1 MDQTR
6 VQVRPRRRSEI
17 EILPLG
23 GCGEIGMNLML
34 YGFQSRWLIVDCG
47 MALRQ
52 DLHDTPLQIPDVSSL
67 ATLGIQPEAI
77 VITHGHEDHLGA
89 LGWLWPRFGCPI
101 YATPLAAGIAR
112 QKLVEQGL
120 ATDAIRTFTPGTR
133 FNAGPFS
140 IQSINVAHSIPESV
154 SLLLEVDR
162 HRILHTGDWKIDPH
176 PVLGAKTREEDF
188 TSIAP
193 VDLVVGD
200 STNAMVENHS
210 HSESE
215 VAATLEQLMGGCE
228 GRIVVSCFA
237 SNLARILATG
247 LAARRHHRRIALLGR
262 AMEKMVRL
270 GRELGYLDDFPD
282 TVPLSDIGYLPPEE
296 ILILATGSQGE
307 PRAALSRLAA
317 NQHSALEIEP
327 GDCIIFSSR
336 AIPGNERAVMRL
348 QQAFTQRGA
357 HVYSDE
363 AHPGL
368 HASGHPGRD
377 ELLSM
382 YQWVKPSYLLPVHG
396 ENAHQK
402 AHCEIAATLGI
413 ESSILPI
420 NGQWL
425 RWNGKRMTLESTL
438 TLSPVIIS
446 QRKRAKKPSNRH
458 NNTVIVLPVIYQAD
472 TEQWQRVGRILID
485 SQVDTFV
492 DEETLG
498 DWVDITLEGVT
509 ARSSK
514 VLSHLLEERANHWL
528 REQLRQSSRIT
539 IDIVDTTLRE

>member
-1 MDQTR
+1 
-6 VQVRPRRRSEI
+6 
-17 EILPLG
+17 
-23 GCGEIGMNLML
+23 MNLML

-52 DLHDTPLQIPDVSSL
+52 DLPDTPLQIPDLSSL
-67 ATLGIQPEAI
+67 STLGIRPEAI

-89 LGWLWPRFGCPI
+89 LGWLWPRLGCPI

-120 ATDAIRTFTPGTR
+120 ATDAIRVFKPGAS
-133 FNAGPFS
+133 FDAGPFS
-140 IQSINVAHSIPESV
+140 VQSINVAHSIPESV

-162 HRILHTGDWKIDPH
+162 HRILHTGDWKIDPQ
-176 PVLGAKTREEDF
+176 PVLGARTLEQDF

-200 STNAMVENHS
+200 STNATVETHS
-210 HSESE
+210 RSEGD
-215 VAATLEQLMGGCE
+215 VAATLEQLMAGCE

-247 LAARRHHRRIALLGR
+247 RAARRHHRRIALLGR

-270 GRELGYLDDFPD
+270 GRELGYLDDFPE
-282 TVPLSDIGYLPPEE
+282 TVPLSDIGYLPSEE

-317 NQHSALEIEP
+317 NQHFALEIDP

-336 AIPGNERAVMRL
+336 AIPGNERAVTRL

-357 HVYSDE
+357 QVFNDE
-363 AHPGL
+363 THPGL

-377 ELLSM
+377 ELISL
-382 YQWVKPSYLLPVHG
+382 YQWVRPAHLLPVHG
-396 ENAHQK
+396 ETVHQK
-402 AHCEIAATLGI
+402 AHCDIAETLGI
-413 ESSILPI
+413 ESVMQPV

-425 RWNGKRMTLESTL
+425 RWNGKRMTTQDTL

-446 QRKRAKKPSNRH
+446 QRKRARKPSKRQND
-458 NNTVIVLPVIYQAD
+458 TVIVLPVSYQAD
-472 TEQWQRVGRILID
+472 TQQWQRIGRMLID
-485 SQVDTFV
+485 SQIDAFV

-498 DWVDITLEGVT
+498 DWMDITLEGMT
-509 ARSSK
+509 AQTPRE
-514 VLSHLLEERANHWL
+514 LSHRLEELAAQWL
-528 REQLRQSSRIT
+528 REQLRQSSSVT
-539 IDIVDTTLRE
+539 IDVVDTTLQQ

>member
-34 YGFQSRWLIVDCG
+34 YGFQSRWLMVDCG

-52 DLHDTPLQIPDVSSL
+52 DLHDTPLQIPDISSL
-67 ATLGIQPEAI
+67 ATLGIRPEAI

-89 LGWLWPRFGCPI
+89 LGWLWPRLGCPV

-120 ATDAIRTFTPGTR
+120 ATDAIRTFAPGDH

-140 IQSINVAHSIPESV
+140 VQSINVAHSIPESV

-176 PVLGAKTREEDF
+176 PVLGAKTLEQDF
-188 TSIAP
+188 ARLAP

-215 VAATLEQLMGGCE
+215 VAATLEKLMEGCK
-228 GRIVVSCFA
+228 GRVVVSCFA

-247 LAARRHHRRIALLGR
+247 RAAKRHHRRIALLGR

-270 GRELGYLDDFPD
+270 GRELGYLNDFPD
-282 TVPLSDIGYLPPEE
+282 IVPLSDIGYLPPEE

-307 PRAALSRLAA
+307 PRAALSRLAV
-317 NQHSALEIEP
+317 NQHPALEIEA
-327 GDCIIFSSR
+327 GDSIIFSSR
-336 AIPGNERAVMRL
+336 AIPGNESAVMRL

-382 YQWVKPSYLLPVHG
+382 YRWIRPSHLLPVHG
-396 ENAHQK
+396 ETDHQK
-402 AHCEIAATLGI
+402 AHCEIAGTLGI
-413 ESSILPI
+413 ESSILPV

-446 QRKRAKKPSNRH
+446 QRKRARKSSNRQ
-458 NNTVIVLPVIYQAD
+458 NDTVIVLPVIYQAD
-472 TEQWQRVGRILID
+472 TAQWQRVGRMLID
-485 SQVDTFV
+485 SQIETFV
-492 DEETLG
+492 DEDTLG
-498 DWVDITLEGVT
+498 DWVDITLEGMT
-509 ARSSK
+509 ARSSRE
-514 VLSHLLEERANHWL
+514 LAHLLEVLANRWL
-528 REQLRQSSRIT
+528 NEQLRQSSRVM
-539 IDIVDTTLRE
+539 IDVVDTTLNE

>member
-1 MDQTR
+1 
-6 VQVRPRRRSEI
+6 
-17 EILPLG
+17 
-23 GCGEIGMNLML
+23 MNLML

-52 DLHDTPLQIPDVSSL
+52 DLPDTPLQIPDISSL
-67 ATLGIQPEAI
+67 ATLGIRPEAI

-101 YATPLAAGIAR
+101 HATPLAAGIAR

-120 ATDAIRTFTPGTR
+120 ATDAIRTFTPGTL
-133 FNAGPFS
+133 FDAGPFS
-140 IQSINVAHSIPESV
+140 VQSINVAHSIPESV

-176 PVLGAKTREEDF
+176 PVLGFCTREEDF
-188 TSIAP
+188 TRIAP

-200 STNAMVENHS
+200 STNAMVEHHS
-210 HSESE
+210 RSESE
-215 VAATLEQLMGGCE
+215 VAATLEAVMESCQ
-228 GRIVVSCFA
+228 GRVVVSCFA

-247 LAARRHHRRIALLGR
+247 RAARRHHRRIALLGR

-270 GRELGYLDDFPD
+270 GRELGYLDDFPE
-282 TVPLSDIGYLPPEE
+282 TVPLSDIGYLPPGE

-336 AIPGNERAVMRL
+336 AIPGNERAVTRL

-357 HVYSDE
+357 RVFSDE
-363 AHPGL
+363 THPGL

-377 ELLSM
+377 ELLSL
-382 YQWVKPSYLLPVHG
+382 YRWARPSHLLPVHG
-396 ENAHQK
+396 ESAHQQ
-402 AHCEIAATLGI
+402 AHCEIADTLGI
-413 ESSILPI
+413 KSSVLPV

-425 RWNGKRMTLESTL
+425 RWNGKRMTVENTL

-446 QRKRAKKPSNRH
+446 QRKRTRKPSNRQ
-458 NNTVIVLPVIYQAD
+458 NDTIIVLPVVYQAD
-472 TEQWQRVGRILID
+472 TGQWYRVGRMLID
-485 SQVDTFV
+485 SQINTFV

-498 DWVDITLEGVT
+498 DWVDITLENMT
-509 ARSSK
+509 AHSSRE
-514 VLSHLLEERANHWL
+514 LAHLLEDLASHWL
-528 REQLRQSSRIT
+528 KAQLRQASRIT
-539 IDIVDTTLRE
+539 IDVVDTTPQQ

>member
-52 DLHDTPLQIPDVSSL
+52 DLPDTPLQIPDISSL
-67 ATLGIQPEAI
+67 ATLGIRPEAI

-89 LGWLWPRFGCPI
+89 LGWLWPRLGCPI

-120 ATDAIRTFTPGTR
+120 ATDAIRTFTPGSR
-133 FNAGPFS
+133 FDAGPFGV
-140 IQSINVAHSIPESV
+140 QSINVAHSIPESV

-162 HRILHTGDWKIDPH
+162 HRVLHTGDWKIDPA
-176 PVLGAKTREEDF
+176 PVLGARTREQDF
-188 TSIAP
+188 TRIAP

-200 STNAMVENHS
+200 STNAMVEHHS
-210 HSESE
+210 RSEGD
-215 VAATLEQLMGGCE
+215 VAKTLEKLMEGCE

-237 SNLARILATG
+237 SNLARILAAG

-270 GRELGYLDDFPD
+270 GRELGYLDDFPE
-282 TVPLSDIGYLPPEE
+282 TVPLSDIGYLPSEE

-336 AIPGNERAVMRL
+336 AIPGNERAVARL

-357 HVYSDE
+357 RVFSDE
-363 AHPGL
+363 THPGL

-377 ELLSM
+377 ELLSL
-382 YQWVKPSYLLPVHG
+382 YRWVQPAHLLPVHG
-396 ENAHQK
+396 ESAHQQ
-402 AHCEIAATLGI
+402 AHCDIADTLGI
-413 ESSILPI
+413 KSSILPV

-425 RWNGKRMTLESTL
+425 RWNGKRMTVEDTL
-438 TLSPVIIS
+438 NLSPVIIS
-446 QRKRAKKPSNRH
+446 QRKRARKPSVRQND
-458 NNTVIVLPVIYQAD
+458 TVIVLPVTYQAD
-472 TEQWQRVGRILID
+472 TGQWQRVGRMLID
-485 SQVDTFV
+485 SQIDAFV

-498 DWVDITLEGVT
+498 DWVDITLEGMA
-509 ARSSK
+509 ARSTRE
-514 VLSHLLEERANHWL
+514 LAHLLEDRANHWL
-528 REQLRQSSRIT
+528 GEQLRQSSKVT
-539 IDIVDTTLRE
+539 IDVIDTTLQQ

>member
-34 YGFQSRWLIVDCG
+34 YGFQSRWLVVDCG

-52 DLHDTPLQIPDVSSL
+52 DLPDTPLQIPDVSSL
-67 ATLGIQPEAI
+67 ATLGIRPEAI

-120 ATDAIRTFTPGTR
+120 ATDAIRVFKPGAR
-133 FNAGPFS
+133 FDAGPFS
-140 IQSINVAHSIPESV
+140 VQSINVAHSIPESV

-162 HRILHTGDWKIDPH
+162 HRILHTGDWKIDPN
-176 PVLGAKTREEDF
+176 PILGATTREQDF
-188 TSIAP
+188 TRIAP

-200 STNAMVENHS
+200 STNAMVEEHS
-210 HSESE
+210 RSEGD
-215 VAATLEQLMGGCE
+215 VATTLERLIEGCK
-228 GRIVVSCFA
+228 GRVVVSCFA
-237 SNLARILATG
+237 SNLARILAAG
-247 LAARRHHRRIALLGR
+247 LAARRHRRRIALLGR

-270 GRELGYLDDFPD
+270 GRELGYLADFPD
-282 TVPLSDIGYLPPEE
+282 TVPLSDIGYLPPDE

-307 PRAALSRLAA
+307 SRAALSRLAA
-317 NQHSALEIEP
+317 NQHSALEIEA

-336 AIPGNERAVMRL
+336 AIPGNERAVTRL
-348 QQAFTQRGA
+348 QQAFTHRGA
-357 HVYSDE
+357 HVFSDE
-363 AHPGL
+363 THPGL
-368 HASGHPGRD
+368 HASGHPGQD
-377 ELLSM
+377 ELLSL
-382 YQWVKPSYLLPVHG
+382 YRWVRPAHLLPVHG
-396 ENAHQK
+396 ETLHQQ
-402 AHCEIAATLGI
+402 AHCAIADSLGI
-413 ESSILPI
+413 KSTILPI

-425 RWNGKRMTLESTL
+425 RWNGKRMMTEEIL

-446 QRKRAKKPSNRH
+446 QRKRARKPSHRQND
-458 NNTVIVLPVIYQAD
+458 TIIVLPVIHQID
-472 TEQWQRVGRILID
+472 KGQWQRVGRMLID
-485 SQVDTFV
+485 SQVDAFV

-498 DWVDITLEGVT
+498 DWVDITLEGIT
-509 ARSSK
+509 ARTS
-514 VLSHLLEERANHWL
+514 VELSHLLEELANHWL
-528 REQLRQSSRIT
+528 GEQLRQSSRVT
-539 IDIVDTTLRE
+539 IDIVDTTLQR